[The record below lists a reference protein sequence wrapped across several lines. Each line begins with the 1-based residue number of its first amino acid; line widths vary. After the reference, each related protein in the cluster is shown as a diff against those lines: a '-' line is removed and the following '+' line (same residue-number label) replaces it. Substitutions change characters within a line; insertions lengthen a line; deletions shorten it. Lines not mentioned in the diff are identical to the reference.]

1 MRKFHVAV
9 EITIDDERIQD
20 LYPNFDIYYDNV
32 EDFIEH
38 IYDSMET
45 DDPKSL
51 DKLGYRVRVD
61 EHLTMLPIT
70 YNAN

>member
-1 MRKFHVAV
+1 MRKFHIAV

-20 LYPNFDIYYDNV
+20 LYPNFEIYYDNV

-45 DDPKSL
+45 DDPNSL
-51 DKLGYRVRVD
+51 DTLGYRVQVQ
-61 EHLTMLPIT
+61 ENLTMLPIT